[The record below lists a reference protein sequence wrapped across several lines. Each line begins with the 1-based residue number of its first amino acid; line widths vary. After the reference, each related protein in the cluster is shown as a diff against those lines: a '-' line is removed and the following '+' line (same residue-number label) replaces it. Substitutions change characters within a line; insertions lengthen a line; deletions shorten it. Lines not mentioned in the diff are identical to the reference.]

1 MAEANIISLPDSI
14 NEDRLKEL
22 INQKNIL
29 LSSLEKNSQDLQ
41 QAQAIVVDQ
50 DDKYRFYEKKIQD
63 LTEKRK
69 LLLTSLESNWRDL
82 QQTQALDASQL
93 HGMNVGNIVK
103 KLIKERETLV
113 TEIEENLKNL
123 QEVENVV
130 TSHLITDRFIDNCFG
145 SNSDF
150 FERKSEV
157 TGKQPL
163 NSRTL
168 QLECIL
174 SALLLDQDRSFEI
187 FAVVS
192 TERKNP
198 ASKSSISSAMCS
210 KCRQIHCTCRAN
222 LRQRNHI
229 TYSSIDAK
237 QSCIQYTFLLFYT
250 SSLSTRRESSEGIRN

>member
-174 SALLLDQDRSFEI
+174 SALLLDQDRSFAPAEPTYDSETTSPI
-187 FAVVS
+187 HQLMPSRVVS
-192 TERKNP
+192 SIHFYFSTLPALVPEGRVQKASEIELPQKRKLE
-198 ASKSSISSAMCS
+198 K
-210 KCRQIHCTCRAN
+210 K
-222 LRQRNHI
+222 
-229 TYSSIDAK
+229 
-237 QSCIQYTFLLFYT
+237 
-250 SSLSTRRESSEGIRN
+250 IRHF